1 MVNRTINKDSI
12 LHQVSSDMVTSKTND
27 LFRYFVEEYW
37 GVHRAGDTIRS
48 PKFKKFLSDRFN
60 AQDLSSIADFIK
72 CIGESSKTGQFPPDD
87 DSFSLSEV
95 YLKLVMNQSDRL
107 IDYLALEDYQTRE
120 AIESPKFKEFL
131 SARFSTKDLAN
142 IAVFLKCIIESS
154 KTGQFPSDDDSFS
167 LSEENISEE
176 DQDEK
181 H

>member
-27 LFRYFVEEYW
+27 LFRYFEEEYW

-87 DSFSLSEV
+87 DSFSLSE
-95 YLKLVMNQSDRL
+95 
-107 IDYLALEDYQTRE
+107 
-120 AIESPKFKEFL
+120 
-131 SARFSTKDLAN
+131 
-142 IAVFLKCIIESS
+142 
-154 KTGQFPSDDDSFS
+154 
-167 LSEENISEE
+167 ENISEE
-176 DQDEK
+176 DQDEE